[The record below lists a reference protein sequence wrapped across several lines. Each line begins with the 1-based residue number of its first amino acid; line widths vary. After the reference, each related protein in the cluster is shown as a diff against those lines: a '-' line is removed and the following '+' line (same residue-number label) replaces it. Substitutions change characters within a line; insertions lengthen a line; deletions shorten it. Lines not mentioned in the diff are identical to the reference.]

1 MKKIFIAALMAF
13 VLTGCC
19 PKKAEVAPLKV
30 VGTQLT
36 ADGKPVAFRGISFG
50 WHNIWPRFYNKA
62 AVGQLHKDTGC
73 KIFRAA
79 IGSDDHA
86 LADNPGIPSGYMG
99 EPEWALE
106 KLYAVVDGA
115 IENGC
120 YVIVD
125 WHSHVLHLDAAKEFF
140 AAVATRY
147 KGVPNVIYELFNE
160 PVCFSFEE
168 WRENPYEDLG
178 NPDAMMAYWQEL
190 KSYASELIKVITDI
204 DPSEPLILM
213 GCPSWDQRVDLPATS
228 PIEGYS
234 NLMYTMHFYAAT
246 HKNLR
251 EACDAAIAAGVP
263 IFVSECAACEAS
275 GDGPMDLEEWQ
286 RYSDWADANGITMM
300 TWSISDKVE
309 TCSMFTKEASSEGP
323 WSDDVIKP
331 WGKIVKDWIIEK
343 Q

>member
-1 MKKIFIAALMAF
+1 MAF

-36 ADGKPVAFRGISFG
+36 ADGEPVAFRGISFG

-140 AAVATRY
+140 TAVATRY

-213 GCPSWDQRVDLPATS
+213 GCPSWDQRVDLPAAS

-251 EACDAAIAAGVP
+251 EACDAAIAAGAP

-331 WGKIVKDWIIEK
+331 WGKIVKDWIIAK

>member
-1 MKKIFIAALMAF
+1 MALIMI
-13 VLTGCC
+13 GCS
-19 PKKAEVAPLKV
+19 PKRAEVAPLKV

-36 ADGKPVAFRGISFG
+36 ADGQPVAFRGISFG
-50 WHNIWPRFYNKA
+50 WHNIWPRFYNKS
-62 AVGQLHKDTGC
+62 AVRQLHEDTGC
-73 KIFRAA
+73 QIFRAA
-79 IGSDDHA
+79 IGADSHA
-86 LADNPGIPSGYMG
+86 MLDNPGIHDGYMG

-106 KLYAVVDGA
+106 HLYEVVDGA
-115 IENGC
+115 IECGA

-168 WRENPYEDLG
+168 WRANPYEDLG
-178 NPDAMMAYWQEL
+178 NPEAMMAYWQEL
-190 KSYASELIKVITDI
+190 KRYAGELIKVITDI

-213 GCPSWDQRVDLPATS
+213 GCPSWDQRVDLPAAS
-228 PIEGYS
+228 PIEGYG

-246 HKNLR
+246 HKHLR
-251 EACDAAIAAGVP
+251 DASDAALAAGIP

-286 RYSDWADANGITMM
+286 KYVDWADANGITML

-323 WSDDVIKP
+323 WNDDVIKP
-331 WGKIVKDWIIEK
+331 WGKIVKDWVLGK
-343 Q
+343 

>member
-1 MKKIFIAALMAF
+1 MALIMI
-13 VLTGCC
+13 GCS
-19 PKKAEVAPLKV
+19 PKRAEVAPLKV

-36 ADGKPVAFRGISFG
+36 ADGQPVAFRGISFG
-50 WHNIWPRFYNKA
+50 WHNIWPRFYNKS
-62 AVGQLHKDTGC
+62 AVRQLHEDTGC
-73 KIFRAA
+73 QIFRAA
-79 IGSDDHA
+79 IGADSHA
-86 LADNPGIPSGYMG
+86 MLDNPGIHDGYMG

-106 KLYAVVDGA
+106 HLYEVVDGA
-115 IENGC
+115 IECGA

-168 WRENPYEDLG
+168 WRANPYEDLG
-178 NPDAMMAYWQEL
+178 NPEAMMAYWQEL
-190 KSYASELIKVITDI
+190 KRYAGELIKVITDI

-213 GCPSWDQRVDLPATS
+213 GCPSWDQRVDLPAAS
-228 PIEGYS
+228 PIEGYG

-246 HKNLR
+246 HKHLR
-251 EACDAAIAAGVP
+251 DASDAVLAAGIP

-286 RYSDWADANGITMM
+286 KYVDWADANGITML

-323 WSDDVIKP
+323 WNDDVIKP
-331 WGKIVKDWIIEK
+331 WGKIVKDWVLGK
-343 Q
+343 

>member
-1 MKKIFIAALMAF
+1 MALIMI
-13 VLTGCC
+13 GCS
-19 PKKAEVAPLKV
+19 PKRAEVAPLKV

-36 ADGKPVAFRGISFG
+36 ADGQPVAFRGISFG
-50 WHNIWPRFYNKA
+50 WHNIWPRFYNKS
-62 AVGQLHKDTGC
+62 AVRQLHEDTGC
-73 KIFRAA
+73 QIFRAA
-79 IGSDDHA
+79 IGADSHA
-86 LADNPGIPSGYMG
+86 MLDNPGIHDGYMG

-106 KLYAVVDGA
+106 HLYEVVDGA
-115 IENGC
+115 IECGA

-168 WRENPYEDLG
+168 WRANPYEDLG
-178 NPDAMMAYWQEL
+178 NPEAMMAYWQEL
-190 KSYASELIKVITDI
+190 KRYAGELIKVITDI

-213 GCPSWDQRVDLPATS
+213 GCPSWDQRVDLPAAS
-228 PIEGYS
+228 PIEGYG

-246 HKNLR
+246 HKHLR
-251 EACDAAIAAGVP
+251 DASDAALAAGIP

-286 RYSDWADANGITMM
+286 KYMDWADANGITML

-323 WSDDVIKP
+323 WNDDVIKP
-331 WGKIVKDWIIEK
+331 WGKIVKDWVLGK
-343 Q
+343 